1 MARGVRKRFDLVQWV
16 TPKQRHKRG
25 ERVEKGR
32 ISSHSKTN
40 TSLKDILRAE
50 NETAVPP
57 SV

>member
-25 ERVEKGR
+25 ERVEKG
-32 ISSHSKTN
+32 SHSKTN